1 MDNGTILAING
12 VIYVPN
18 FKLTLVSVDS
28 ITKSTHFEALFGK
41 KNDYLLTDSLNL
53 EFRRVFGHNY
63 GGLYYLATRVLFG
76 IGLETTDSTRKS
88 FSTLANTIT
97 TTLCKQARHFKS
109 GIVFANVTFGSKPNL
124 CKDYTLFDAH
134 YVLGHPSFKAL
145 DLMVKR

>member
-41 KNDYLLTDSLNL
+41 NDYLLTDSLNL

-63 GGLYYLATRVLFG
+63 GGLYYLADTCIVWDKG
-76 IGLETTDSTRKS
+76 QTTDSTRKS